1 MDIGYTKYKYRKI
14 IKNACP
20 ICLRRYI
27 ETFYVKMLSLDTLY
41 HAYILIFLICIP
53 TRCLEENIVIFN
65 KLLKRDVVIPDF
77 KGFCKTVENIYHNCK
92 KNYNGQ
98 VACYIPQLARYSPD
112 YWGVSIWYEIINIY
126 LSTFN
131 NWYIFFMAR
140 LVCTHT

>member
-1 MDIGYTKYKYRKI
+1 MSYLLKKVHRDLLCKNVISRYTL
-14 IKNACP
+14 P
-20 ICLRRYI
+20 CL
-27 ETFYVKMLSLDTLY
+27 FF
-41 HAYILIFLICIP
+41 IFLICIP

>member
-1 MDIGYTKYKYRKI
+1 M
-14 IKNACP
+14 P
-20 ICLRRYI
+20 
-27 ETFYVKMLSLDTLY
+27 FF
-41 HAYILIFLICIP
+41 IFLICIP

-131 NWYIFFMAR
+131 N
-140 LVCTHT
+140 